1 MHVVLFFTYEIS
13 LKEWSDSGLLDRELK
28 LYKKLSSKYG
38 LKFTFITY
46 GNKTDF
52 GIIEE
57 NPLIEVLPIYTL
69 INKSKNKIIRF
80 SKSFYIPFYI
90 KKNIK
95 DFDIIKTNQL
105 HGSWV
110 AIILKIISKK
120 RLYIRTG
127 YNHFSFARKEGKGFL
142 KKAFFYYLT
151 KLALL
156 SSDYYS
162 VTSKSDKKT
171 LIKNFNIRNKA
182 KIKVIPNWVEPVDQ
196 IDNKYSDRVLSVG
209 RLEKQKNYISLI
221 KELSDSNFSLDIAGE
236 GSLKEELIE
245 CAKKYNV
252 KINLLG
258 LFSNEELMS
267 IYGKYKIFVS
277 SSLYEGNPK
286 ALLEAMAMGCV
297 VISTKTTNV
306 EEIIEDNING
316 RFYSFENKDLQS
328 IIKEVIEDYA
338 LYKRLSNNAIKSVS
352 IKNSFQN
359 TLNKELKIYNLLISS

>member
-28 LYKKLSSKYG
+28 LYDKLSSKYG
-38 LKFTFITY
+38 LKFTFVTY
-46 GNKTDF
+46 GNKTDIE
-52 GIIEE
+52 IIKD

-69 INKSKNKIIRF
+69 ISKSKNKLLRF
-80 SKSFYIPFYI
+80 LKSFYIPFYI
-90 KKNIK
+90 KRNIK

-120 RLYIRTG
+120 RLYVRTG
-127 YNHFSFARKEGKGFL
+127 YNHFSFARKEDKGFL

-151 KLALL
+151 KLSLF
-156 SSDYYS
+156 SSNYYS

-171 LIKNFNIRNKA
+171 LLDNFNIRNKA
-182 KIKVIPNWVEPVDQ
+182 KIRVIPNWVEPVDQ
-196 IDNKYSDRVLSVG
+196 TENKYSDRILSVG
-209 RLEKQKNYISLI
+209 RLEKQKNYTSLI
-221 KELSDSNFSLDIAGE
+221 KELSNSNFSLDIAGE
-236 GSLKEELIE
+236 GSLKENLIA
-245 CAKKYNV
+245 CAEKYNV
-252 KINLLG
+252 KVNLLG
-258 LFSNEELMS
+258 LFSNEELMKV
-267 IYGKYKIFVS
+267 YAKYKVFVS

-316 RFYSFENKDLQS
+316 RFYNLENKDLQS
-328 IIKEVIEDYA
+328 IIKEVIEDYE
-338 LYKRLSNNAIKSVS
+338 LYKRLSNNAIKTVS
-352 IKNSFQN
+352 SKNSFQN
-359 TLNKELKIYNLLISS
+359 TLNEELKIYNLLVSS